1 MASLHDRH
9 FRENHQ
15 GIFLTTYSDVGT
27 MEVSGELGTTG
38 LCPFTLAWPWS
49 YLYFARE
56 AYWNPRETWPWRP
69 LKDNVHFLALDSLPS
84 WDDQSISCSSG
95 AQPGC
100 YSGQLR
106 VESLA
111 WALSTLRKRDSSPP
125 QGFRCPLRCR
135 GVEHKHTVFCSTK
148 FSAHLH
154 GQARSQFLRATIGMC
169 KCLTFKAL

>member
-38 LCPFTLAWPWS
+38 PCPFTLAWPWS

-56 AYWNPRETWPWRP
+56 VYWNPRETWPWRP

-111 WALSTLRKRDSSPP
+111 GTFHTVQAGFLSPTGIPVPP
-125 QGFRCPLRCR
+125 QMW
-135 GVEHKHTVFCSTK
+135 GVEHKHTVFCPTK

-154 GQARSQFLRATIGMC
+154 GQARSQFLRATIRMC